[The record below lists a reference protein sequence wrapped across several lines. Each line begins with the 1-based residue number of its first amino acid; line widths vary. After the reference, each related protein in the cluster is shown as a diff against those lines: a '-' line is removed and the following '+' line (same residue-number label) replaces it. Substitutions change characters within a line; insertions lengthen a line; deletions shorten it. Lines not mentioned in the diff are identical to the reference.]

1 LKLAPCYSGAG
12 FREIQMNEP
21 IHVND
26 NSFEKTV
33 LKSPLPVLVDFWA
46 PWCAPCRMMGPVI
59 DKIAAQYAGRL
70 LVSKVDTDQ
79 NPDWAERYRVRGIPT
94 LLFIAGGQVLNQQ
107 VGVVSYE
114 SLPQM
119 VDHFLETAKSAV
131 NSVN

>member
-1 LKLAPCYSGAG
+1 
-12 FREIQMNEP
+12 MNEP

-46 PWCAPCRMMGPVI
+46 PWCAPCRMMGPII

-94 LLFIAGGQVLNQQ
+94 LLFFSDGQVLNQQ

-114 SLPQM
+114 SLQQM
-119 VDHFLETAKSAV
+119 VDRFLETANPAV

>member
-1 LKLAPCYSGAG
+1 
-12 FREIQMNEP
+12 MNEP

-33 LKSPLPVLVDFWA
+33 LKSTLPVLVDFWA

-79 NPDWAERYRVRGIPT
+79 NPGWAERYRVRGIPT
-94 LLFIAGGQVLNQQ
+94 LLFFSGGQVLNQQ

-114 SLPQM
+114 SLQRM

>member
-1 LKLAPCYSGAG
+1 
-12 FREIQMNEP
+12 MNEP

-33 LKSPLPVLVDFWA
+33 LKSTLPVLVDFWA

-94 LLFIAGGQVLNQQ
+94 LLFFSGGQVLNQQ

-114 SLPQM
+114 SLQQM

>member
-1 LKLAPCYSGAG
+1 
-12 FREIQMNEP
+12 MNEP

-26 NSFEKTV
+26 NAFEKTI
-33 LKSPLPVLVDFWA
+33 LKSPMPVLVDFWA
-46 PWCAPCRMMGPVI
+46 PWCAPCRMMGPI
-59 DKIAAQYAGRL
+59 LDKIAVQYAGRL

-94 LLFIAGGQVLNQQ
+94 LLFISGGQVCSQQ

-114 SLPQM
+114 SLQQI
-119 VDHFLETAKSAV
+119 VDHFLETAQPAV